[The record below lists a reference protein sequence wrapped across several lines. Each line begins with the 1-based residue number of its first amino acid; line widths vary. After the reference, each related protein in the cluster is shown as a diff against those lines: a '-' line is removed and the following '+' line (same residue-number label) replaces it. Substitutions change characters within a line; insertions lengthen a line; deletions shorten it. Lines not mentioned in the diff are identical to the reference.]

1 MELLAFVHSSVN
13 YEDPTPDPELTLDI
27 KVPSSAGVALAGVA
41 LAVAAVSASPS
52 KASAATP
59 AIAQGSSGDAVT
71 NVQKALGIE
80 ADGQFGPITA
90 AAVMDFQIR
99 QGLKQVDGV
108 VGKETATALG
118 LDEKYQPTYF
128 GFSGYV
134 DTCSGCGL
142 NVRSG
147 PGINYR
153 RIGGLPDGTYVET
166 FGPVV
171 ERYYSWQ
178 RIGHNAWIATDYVE
192 PSYYE
197 PRGYYHNDCYDPCDH
212 YYEPRSYYYDDCYD
226 PCDHYYKPRSYYYDD
241 CYDPCDHYYKPR
253 SYYYDDCYDPCD
265 HYYEPRRWAPCDHY
279 YEPRSYYY
287 DDCYDPCD
295 RYYEPSGYY
304 YDDCGCY

>member
-241 CYDPCDHYYKPR
+241 CYDPCDHYY
-253 SYYYDDCYDPCD
+253 
-265 HYYEPRRWAPCDHY
+265 EPRRWAPCDHY

>member
-27 KVPSSAGVALAGVA
+27 KVPGSAGVALAGVA

-52 KASAATP
+52 QASAATP

-71 NVQKALGIE
+71 NVQKALGVE

-90 AAVMDFQIR
+90 ASVMDFQIR

-118 LDEKYQPTYF
+118 LDEKYKPTCF
-128 GFSGYV
+128 GGGDY
-134 DTCSGCGL
+134 GCGW
-142 NVRSG
+142 G
-147 PGINYR
+147 GHGADYR
-153 RIGGLPDGTYVET
+153 RIGGVYGGYIAVA
-166 FGPVV
+166 FIPVV
-171 ERYYSWQ
+171 ERYYQPYSYYDCY
-178 RIGHNAWIATDYVE
+178 DYSDYCYE
-192 PSYYE
+192 PRGWDCYDYYEPRRWDPCDDYYYDRYSYDDCYDPCDRYYE
-197 PRGYYHNDCYDPCDH
+197 PRGWDCYDPCDH
-212 YYEPRSYYYDDCYD
+212 YYAPRRWD
-226 PCDHYYKPRSYYYDD
+226 PCDR
-241 CYDPCDHYYKPR
+241 
-253 SYYYDDCYDPCD
+253 
-265 HYYEPRRWAPCDHY
+265 Y

-295 RYYEPSGYY
+295 RYYEPRGYY

>member
-226 PCDHYYKPRSYYYDD
+226 PCDHYYEPRS
-241 CYDPCDHYYKPR
+241 
-253 SYYYDDCYDPCD
+253 
-265 HYYEPRRWAPCDHY
+265 WAPCDHY